1 MLAAARPANKIRRQ
15 RWGEISKGR
24 GMFVESWTS
33 VKGFFPLFFR
43 CCFNSTTVD
52 KYLKYPSRALARLGL
67 FLLVFQCDVCIYITQ
82 ESLKL
87 PANKYSLEEDWKLES
102 CERLRQRT
110 TNGKK
115 LIWFFDSFFLIYPR
129 FDVSTHSTN
138 KFLTFDPFVP
148 LDIRRAQAFV

>member
-1 MLAAARPANKIRRQ
+1 MGGKYRRD
-15 RWGEISKGR
+15 EECLSNHGR
-24 GMFVESWTS
+24 QW
-33 VKGFFPLFFR
+33 KAFFLSFFR

-115 LIWFFDSFFLIYPR
+115 LIWFFDSIFLIYPR

-138 KFLTFDPFVP
+138 KFLTFDSFVS
-148 LDIRRAQAFV
+148 LDIRRAQAFVKVKQNQI